1 MDHHAMQMAD
11 DAGKL
16 LQETLERALEIKTTS
31 NVEPPLGKADLAG
44 LLVRFDTVFP
54 STASA
59 DSKKHAVETAV
70 REAFSNILAST
81 TIDSPSFVNVW
92 NLFDILSIL
101 SDDDKTEPA
110 VMFWLVEELL
120 ESQTIAGCRKIFDYL
135 ESRRERIIAKNFASK
150 NLVILRS
157 CNELLKRLSR
167 AEDTAFCGR
176 VFIFMFQSFPL
187 GDKSSVNLRG
197 EFHVENVTTFD
208 IIPPKEVDQEQMDVD
223 AKGES
228 TLKESDGGVKKS
240 IDDSTNLAKGVTFS
254 KTEKSMS
261 ADELYPVF
269 WALQQSFSQ
278 PKKMFDAAH
287 FSGFKS
293 GLEATL
299 EMFKSVESTSRPT
312 KVVEDGKRGTKRKR
326 GQGDDDLANA
336 FNPKYLT
343 SKDLF
348 ELEISDLSFRRHILL
363 QGLIVMDFLLSL
375 SAKAK
380 ERLSK
385 STLPENP
392 NRSVMYADQLLN
404 EEDTKWA
411 LEMKKSI
418 AEYLRQGSE
427 GPYFYR
433 MVESVLSRDK
443 NWARWKIVNCPSIA
457 NHAITAE
464 EYAASKASAR
474 KATTNKKL
482 RPNPIGSLDLK
493 FLAETDS
500 RGGLDRL
507 KDPERYQLPPVKSF
521 KGKIELDD
529 MDIEMAMDD
538 ESKNAATE
546 SKASKIWRAQRIAS
560 TTKLAVF
567 DKIERSDKIDVIFQ
581 DNVKPEEPLNNSE
594 DEVADGSVS
603 AKSLKD
609 RRPVIISGLSG
620 VSDSTIVT
628 KLFSVHEKSLGKKVS
643 HTTRPPGENELNGV
657 DYHFIDKEKFSVMRD
672 GDQFLEYSTHEN
684 SEYGT
689 SRKAVESIIAQGKV
703 PLLEVDMQGVQQ
715 LKDQAYNARFIFIGP
730 SNLEDVEA
738 KLKQANS
745 ESEESIQR
753 SLATARLEIE
763 QSKVEGFY
771 DLVLADELVEPAYKA
786 LEAFVLGQ
794 VKEADE
800 EKDKVSQV
808 APGNEEPQ
816 PEIVSME
823 TDVANGEAPSTEKSP
838 VLNDALPP
846 PESMETDAD
855 PVVEQGDATATTC
868 GDEVT
873 K

>member
-16 LQETLERALEIKTTS
+16 LQETLERALEIKKTS
-31 NVEPPLGKADLAG
+31 NVEPPLSKSDLAG
-44 LLVRFDTVFP
+44 LLGRFDTVFP
-54 STASA
+54 FTASA

-70 REAFSNILAST
+70 REAFNNILAST

-110 VMFWLVEELL
+110 VMLWLVEELL

-208 IIPPKEVDQEQMDVD
+208 AIPPKEADPEQMDID
-223 AKGES
+223 TKSDS
-228 TLKESDGGVKKS
+228 TSKELDSGVKKP
-240 IDDSTNLAKGVTFS
+240 IEDSVNLAKGVTFS

-261 ADELYPVF
+261 ADELYPIF

-278 PKKMFDAAH
+278 PKKLFDAAH

-299 EMFKSVESTSRPT
+299 NMFKSVESTGRPA

-343 SKDLF
+343 SRDLF
-348 ELEISDLSFRRHILL
+348 ELEISDLSFRRHILV
-363 QGLIVMDFLLSL
+363 QVLIVMDFLLSL

-411 LEMKKSI
+411 LDMKKSI
-418 AEYLRQGSE
+418 AEYLKQGSE
-427 GPYFYR
+427 GAYFYR
-433 MVESVLSRDK
+433 MVETVLSRDK

-457 NHAITAE
+457 NPAITAE
-464 EYAASKASAR
+464 EYAASKVSAR

-493 FLAETDS
+493 FLSETDS

-507 KDPERYQLPPVKSF
+507 KDPARYQLPPVKSF
-521 KGKIELDD
+521 KSKIELDD

-546 SKASKIWRAQRIAS
+546 SKASKSWRAQRIAS

-567 DKIERSDKIDVIFQ
+567 DKIERSDKIDVLFQ
-581 DNVKPEEPLNNSE
+581 DDVKPEEPLNNGE
-594 DEVADGSVS
+594 DEAADGSVS
-603 AKSLKD
+603 AKSPKD
-609 RRPVIISGLSG
+609 RRPVVISGLSSVG
-620 VSDSTIVT
+620 NSTIVT
-628 KLFSVHEKSLGKKVS
+628 KLFSVHEKSLGKNVS
-643 HTTRPPGENELNGV
+643 HTTKPPGENESNGV
-657 DYHFIDKEKFSVMRD
+657 DYHFVDKEKFSVMRD
-672 GDQFLEYSTHEN
+672 GDQFLEYSTRDN

-689 SRKAVESIIAQGKV
+689 SRKAVEGIIAQGKV
-703 PLLEVDMQGVQQ
+703 PVLEMDMKGVQQ
-715 LKDQAYNARFIFIGP
+715 LKDQAYNARFVFIGP
-730 SNLEDVEA
+730 SNLEDLE
-738 KLKQANS
+738 
-745 ESEESIQR
+745 
-753 SLATARLEIE
+753 ARLEIE

-771 DLVLADELVEPAYKA
+771 DLVLADESVESAYKA

-794 VKEADE
+794 AEEIDE
-800 EKDKVSQV
+800 GKDEVSQL
-808 APGNEEPQ
+808 APGNAESQ

-823 TDVANGEAPSTEKSP
+823 TDVANGRALSTEDP
-838 VLNDALPP
+838 LVLNDAPP
-846 PESMETDAD
+846 PPKSMETDAD
-855 PVVEQGDATATTC
+855 LVAEQGDATATPG
-868 GDEVT
+868 GDDAT